1 MKFIVSERSNRRRH
15 SLSELKNCLNAHN
28 LHFIAFKN
36 PQKISLEFSTIDSC
50 TLILGVKI
58 VIFFILIFFFVS
70 HFARNVFNF
79 QTLCNCR
86 NALGH
91 WKQHMLSKRE
101 VLDFFFNLVK
111 GKLEFGKCTCFITLS
126 LATGAPLSNFWALCK
141 GVGKCMKNP
150 DKVGNPFPGKE
161 FAL

>member
-15 SLSELKNCLNAHN
+15 RLSELKNCLNAHN
-28 LHFIAFKN
+28 LHFITFKN
-36 PQKISLEFSTIDSC
+36 PQKKISLEFSDSS

-58 VIFFILIFFFVS
+58 VIFFILIFFVVA

-101 VLDFFFNLVK
+101 VFCNLVK

-141 GVGKCMKNP
+141 GVGKCMENP

-161 FAL
+161 IAL

>member
-15 SLSELKNCLNAHN
+15 RLSELKNCLNAHN

-36 PQKISLEFSTIDSC
+36 PQKISLEFSTIDFRRENC
-50 TLILGVKI
+50 NILH
-58 VIFFILIFFFVS
+58 FDFFVVA

-91 WKQHMLSKRE
+91 WKQHMLSERE

-126 LATGAPLSNFWALCK
+126 LATGAPLRNFWALCK
-141 GVGKCMKNP
+141 GVGKCMENP